1 MVARRNTA
9 RIELADRS
17 LTTMGYPRNVWPSGT
32 LRLIDSWNSS
42 LPNAAPVSLSI
53 SYAHSRGQQW
63 RRRSIARALCAAF
76 TATASSTAALAT
88 AAAGG
93 KAGALERRHK
103 GRREAAP
110 LKLHEPRSV
119 VLHVGDVAVDERE
132 LHVAPRAR
140 LMRDQVYVE
149 RVAEAQAVRLE
160 RAVGDVVV
168 DAGHARVDE
177 LAGVPRLAPAPR
189 VAEERPVAAPRWR
202 RRRRGRRGGP
212 VGVVVAS
219 GGARGASRASG
230 GCRARA
236 PGSVCR
242 IR

>member
-1 MVARRNTA
+1 MPGCRRST
-9 RIELADRS
+9 
-17 LTTMGYPRNVWPSGT
+17 
-32 LRLIDSWNSS
+32 
-42 LPNAAPVSLSI
+42 
-53 SYAHSRGQQW
+53 RGQQW

-189 VAEERPVAAPRWR
+189 VAEERFDFLPAPES
-202 RRRRGRRGGP
+202 GHG
-212 VGVVVAS
+212 VGVGEPVSFGAARFRRTRRLGL
-219 GGARGASRASG
+219 GGQGH
-230 GCRARA
+230 
-236 PGSVCR
+236 
-242 IR
+242 